1 MMEFDYENGAIVAID
16 KPYRWTSFD
25 VIAATQKFFRV
36 ELGIPKVKIG
46 HAGTLDPLATGL
58 LILCFGKATKRTEE
72 FMGHDKVYTGTFY
85 VGATTPSYDL
95 EKEID
100 QHYEIS
106 HINEDMIKQAA
117 ASLTGDQ
124 MQLPPVFSAIKVG
137 GKRAYKAARKGNDV
151 ELKPRPVKITRF
163 EISRIQL
170 PEIDFEIE
178 CSKGTYIRAIARDL
192 GLALNS
198 GAYLSSLRRTKS
210 GEISVD
216 QAYTLD
222 GFKEEL
228 RRHFH
233 KTAISGPQAL

>member
-1 MMEFDYENGAIVAID
+1 MMDFDHENGAVVAVD

-58 LILCFGKATKRTEE
+58 LILCFGKATKRIEE
-72 FMGHDKVYTGTFY
+72 FMGHDKVYTGTFF
-85 VGATTPSYDL
+85 VGATTPSFDL
-95 EKEID
+95 EKEAD
-100 QHYEIS
+100 QQYEIS

-117 ASLTGDQ
+117 TSLTGDQ
-124 MQLPPVFSAIKVG
+124 MQMPPVFSAIKVG
-137 GKRAYKAARKGNDV
+137 GKRAYKAARKGKDI
-151 ELKPRPVKITRF
+151 ELQPRSVKISRF
-163 EISRIQL
+163 EITRIQL
-170 PEIDFEIE
+170 PEVDFEIE
-178 CSKGTYIRAIARDL
+178 CSKGTYIRAIARDF

-198 GAYLSSLRRTKS
+198 GAYLSALRRTKS

-222 GFKEEL
+222 SFKEEL
-228 RRHFH
+228 RKHFD
-233 KTAISGPQAL
+233 KPAISEPQAL